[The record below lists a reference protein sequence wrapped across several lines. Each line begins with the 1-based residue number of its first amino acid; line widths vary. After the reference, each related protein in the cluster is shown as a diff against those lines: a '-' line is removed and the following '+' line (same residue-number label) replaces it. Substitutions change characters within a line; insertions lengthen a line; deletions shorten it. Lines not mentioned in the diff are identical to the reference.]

1 MAALRSLR
9 NVKLGVK
16 SLMLHKLRSLL
27 TMLGVVFGVGSVVA
41 MLSVGEGASQAA
53 LDEISKLGS
62 KNIILDSIK
71 PQEDQQAS
79 QTTTRSYLSVYG
91 LLYDDEARIRETYP
105 QVTRTVPAKIVKK
118 EGRLGERAAEIRVVG
133 TTPDW
138 FELVAREVIAGRV
151 LTQRDMDER
160 AAVCVLSETSARD
173 LLAGRHTI
181 GQPIRI
187 GGEYFR
193 VIGIVA
199 TTPTTSSG
207 GVQTPDRGNDA
218 YIPLPVVRERYG
230 EIATQRSSGSFIREQ
245 IELQQI
251 IVEVDDVEN
260 VEHTAEA
267 IQAMLTR
274 FHKKIDYNLSV
285 PLALLRQARETRR
298 IFNIVLGSIAGIS
311 LLVGGIGIMNIML
324 ASVTERTREI
334 GVRRAIGAKRRQI
347 IGQFLI
353 ETVVLSTVGGLIGV
367 GVGLLLPLAI
377 TYFANMP
384 TVVTAWSVLLS
395 LSISALVGIIFGL
408 YPAVRAAMLDPIIA
422 LRHE

>member
-1 MAALRSLR
+1 MPALRSMR
-9 NVKLGVK
+9 NVKLGIK
-16 SLMLHKLRSLL
+16 SLLLHKLRSFL

-41 MLSVGEGASQAA
+41 MLSVGEGASKAA
-53 LDEISKLGS
+53 MEEISKLGS

-71 PQEDQQAS
+71 PQEDQQAT
-79 QTTTRSYLSVYG
+79 QTSTRSYLSVYG
-91 LLYDDEARIRETYP
+91 LLYDDESRIRETYP
-105 QVTRTVPAKIVKK
+105 QVTQTVPAKIIKK

-133 TTPDW
+133 TTPGW
-138 FELVAREVIAGRV
+138 FDLVAREVIAGRV
-151 LTQRDMDER
+151 LTQRDMEER
-160 AAVCVLSETSARD
+160 AAVCVLSEVSARD

-181 GQPIRI
+181 GQPVRI

-199 TTPTTSSG
+199 STPTTSSG

-218 YIPLPVVRERYG
+218 YIPLPVVRERFG
-230 EIATQRSSGSFIREQ
+230 EIATQRTSGSFLREQ
-245 IELQQI
+245 VELQQLI
-251 IVEVDDVEN
+251 LQVDSVDN
-260 VEHTAEA
+260 VEKTATA
-267 IQAMLTR
+267 VQSMLTR
-274 FHKKIDYNLSV
+274 FHKKIDYQIAV

-347 IGQFLI
+347 IIQFLI
-353 ETVVLSTVGGLIGV
+353 ETMVLSMAGGLIGV
-367 GVGLLLPLAI
+367 GVGVTIPAII
-377 TYFANMP
+377 TYFAQMP

-395 LSISALVGIIFGL
+395 LGISAMVGVVFGL
-408 YPAVRAAMLDPIIA
+408 YPAIRAAMLDPIIA